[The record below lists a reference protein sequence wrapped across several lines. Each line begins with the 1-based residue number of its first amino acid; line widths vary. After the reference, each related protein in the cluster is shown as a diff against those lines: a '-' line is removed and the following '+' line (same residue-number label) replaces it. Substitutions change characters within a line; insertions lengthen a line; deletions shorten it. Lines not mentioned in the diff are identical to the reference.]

1 MAMQNKVMSVGL
13 YLAAIFL
20 LYGRTEVFP
29 TNLYKANKN
38 VLEAD
43 KRKPKQIIRS
53 FRAIRDKIAQAGTM
67 KKFSESLK

>member
-29 TNLYKANKN
+29 VNVYKANKN

-43 KRKPKQIIRS
+43 KRKPKQFNALS
-53 FRAIRDKIAQAGTM
+53 DKIAQAGTM